1 MMVADTLPKLF
12 RQQAEKLKSRVAL
25 REKELGVWNEIT
37 WNKYYEHV
45 RNVGLGLSKL
55 GLRKGDKVSILSENN
70 QQWLYGDLGI
80 QSLRAMTVGVYSTN
94 PPEQVK
100 YVVGHSESRF
110 VIVEDQEQADKVLEV
125 QRDLPSLEK
134 IIVIDMKGLRGY
146 ESSLLM
152 SFEELEEIG
161 AAYHREYPHLF
172 EEMINGTDASDIAVI
187 IYTSGTTGPPKGAL
201 LSQGNMMAM
210 IDSVLQVMPMTEKDS
225 VVSYL
230 PLCHAAERIFSILI
244 PIKKGCIVNFSES
257 INTVQ
262 EALRE
267 IGPTL
272 FMGVPRIW
280 EKMQSSIIIKIQ
292 DATFLKRLA
301 YKAFM
306 PVGIKV
312 TEKKLR
318 KEDVGLYW
326 KTLYWVAYFC
336 LYRSLRHFLG
346 LSRSRI
352 TISGAAPVS
361 PEILKFFHAMRLLIR
376 EGYGQTEI
384 SGISCIHHFD
394 DVKIG
399 TVGKPVPGVELK
411 IAEDGEI
418 LEKGPG
424 VFQGYFKDPE
434 GTARIFSD
442 GWLCSGDVG
451 RLDEDG
457 HVVITDRKKDILV
470 TAGGKNIAP
479 SEQENSLKFSPYI
492 NEAIVIG
499 DKRPFLSAL
508 IQVEFENVGKWAQ
521 DNKIPFTTFKS
532 LAQNKQVYEL
542 IQAEVE
548 KSNKKFASVENIR
561 KFVLLEKELD
571 HDDEELTATMKV
583 RRKAIE
589 EKYKDLIDRIYGRG
603 R

>member
-1 MMVADTLPKLF
+1 
-12 RQQAEKLKSRVAL
+12 
-25 REKELGVWNEIT
+25 
-37 WNKYYEHV
+37 
-45 RNVGLGLSKL
+45 
-55 GLRKGDKVSILSENN
+55 
-70 QQWLYGDLGI
+70 
-80 QSLRAMTVGVYSTN
+80 
-94 PPEQVK
+94 
-100 YVVGHSESRF
+100 
-110 VIVEDQEQADKVLEV
+110 
-125 QRDLPSLEK
+125 
-134 IIVIDMKGLRGY
+134 
-146 ESSLLM
+146 
-152 SFEELEEIG
+152 
-161 AAYHREYPHLF
+161 
-172 EEMINGTDASDIAVI
+172 
-187 IYTSGTTGPPKGAL
+187 
-201 LSQGNMMAM
+201 
-210 IDSVLQVMPMTEKDS
+210 MTEKDS

-361 PEILKFFHAMRLLIR
+361 PEILKFFHAMRLFIR